1 MLASWNSFIV
11 ETDLFLRWSSHRRA
25 NLYFRRPSTNSWR
38 KSRYSNTDLFFV
50 ATKLLSQEP
59 DGSTDG
65 VDKYPGK
72 LTMEQARNDSSL
84 TWSQSIVSQL
94 PPLYAIQLRRSLL
107 VCDLSASSPVRYI
120 NHNNK
125 RTHIESSSPNP
136 PLVLPLLLPSRLHH
150 L

>member
-1 MLASWNSFIV
+1 MVVPSQGKSILSTPLHQFVAQIKV
-11 ETDLFLRWSSHRRA
+11 EQYWLIL
-25 NLYFRRPSTNSWR
+25 
-38 KSRYSNTDLFFV
+38 V
-50 ATKLLSQEP
+50 ATKLHLQEP

-94 PPLYAIQLRRSLL
+94 PPPYAIQLRRSLL
-107 VCDLSASSPVRYI
+107 VCDLSTSSPVRYTY
-120 NHNNK
+120 HNNK

-136 PLVLPLLLPSRLHH
+136 PLVLPLLPLSRPRH